1 MCGIFG
7 WVLPEGSRRD
17 RDLLARLT
25 DLQSHRGPDGGGY
38 WLGDTA
44 DVRFQVGL
52 GNRRLSIIDIPGGSQ
67 PMWSADS
74 RIGVVYNGEIYN
86 YLELRAEL
94 EAKGRI
100 FGTSSDTEV
109 LIESYRQWGNDAV
122 RRFRGMFAFA
132 LWDVE
137 KQLLLLARDPFGKK
151 PLFLREQ
158 AGGLL
163 FASEVQSILDFP
175 GVSRSL
181 NAEALPSF
189 LLHRYVP
196 GPRTLFRGIEKL
208 PPGHFAIWKSGRLEK
223 TRYFAPPL
231 SRLDPDIRK
240 FNDAVAMLDTLLDEA
255 VRIRMRSDAPFGA
268 YLSGGIDS
276 SAIVSTMTRH
286 SSGPVR
292 TFTAGFR
299 EKALSELDYAREVA
313 DMFSTEHHELMVE
326 PDAFFAA
333 WPDAV
338 RHRGAPVSETADIV
352 IMLLS
357 RMARANVKMVLTG
370 EGSDEI
376 FAGYPKYR
384 GEAWIELYQRTTPS
398 VLHRAVFAPLV
409 RALPYAFH
417 RAKVAATAA
426 GERDFGR
433 RMAVWF
439 GGMTWD
445 DCLSLA
451 KSTMADDFR
460 APALAASSPLRRML
474 YFDQSVWLPDNLLE
488 RGDRMMMA
496 GSIEG
501 RMPFMDQEIAFFAAR
516 LPDSFLIGHG
526 ESKRVLRAA
535 LRKTLP
541 PRILERRKIGFQVP
555 VGSWFRD
562 KQRSLLLDLL
572 ASEDARIAAICHS
585 DRLKVIVQD
594 HLDGRQDNSR
604 TLWALANLEMFLREF
619 RLGVE
624 TIVDAAREE
633 KSPLPAWA

>member
-7 WVLPEGSRRD
+7 WVLAEGGRCD

-44 DVRFQVGL
+44 DGRFQIGL

-67 PMWSADS
+67 PMWSADGK
-74 RIGVVYNGEIYN
+74 IGVVYNGEIYN
-86 YLELRAEL
+86 YLELRTEL

-100 FGTSSDTEV
+100 FATSSDTEV

-122 RRFRGMFAFA
+122 CRFRGMFAFA
-132 LWDVE
+132 LWDAE

-151 PLFLREQ
+151 PLFFHDA
-158 AGGLL
+158 AGRLL
-163 FASEVQSILDFP
+163 FASEVQSILGFP
-175 GVSRSL
+175 GVPRAL
-181 NAEALPSF
+181 NDDALSDF

-208 PPGHFAIWKSGRLEK
+208 PPGHFAVWNDGRLLK

-240 FNDAVAMLDTLLDEA
+240 FDDAVAMLGALLDDA

-276 SAIVSTMTRH
+276 SAIVSAMTRH

-299 EKALSELDYAREVA
+299 EKTLSELDYARQIA
-313 DMFSTEHHELMVE
+313 DAFSTEHHELVVE

-357 RMARANVKMVLTG
+357 RLAHANVKMVLTG

-384 GEAWIELYQRTTPS
+384 GEAWIALYQKLMPPF
-398 VLHRAVFAPLV
+398 LHRAVFAPLIH
-409 RALPYAFH
+409 ALPYAFQ
-417 RAKVAATAA
+417 RLKVAATAA
-426 GERDFGR
+426 GERDFDR

-439 GGMTWD
+439 GGMTRED
-445 DCLSLA
+445 FARLA
-451 KSTMADDFR
+451 KTEMPGDF
-460 APALAASSPLRRML
+460 PGQALAHASPLRRML

-501 RMPFMDQEIAFFAAR
+501 RMPFMDQEIASFAAR
-516 LPDSFLIGHG
+516 LPDSFLIAHGHG
-526 ESKRVLRAA
+526 KRVLRAA
-535 LRKTLP
+535 LRKALP
-541 PRILERRKIGFQVP
+541 ARILDRRKIGFQVP
-555 VGSWFRD
+555 VGSWLRG
-562 KQRSLLLDLL
+562 KQRPLLLDLL
-572 ASEDARIAAICHS
+572 ASKETRIAAICRPK
-585 DRLKVIVQD
+585 RLNALVQE

-619 RLGVE
+619 RLSAE
-624 TIVDAAREE
+624 TAV
-633 KSPLPAWA
+633 PAKV